1 MKRTAPVAERLVE
14 KERTDEEIV
23 ASLADPKYF
32 IETFLWIVDKERN
45 TVPFIF
51 NAPQNRYYKART
63 HYDLILKARKEGFST
78 EIAAL
83 WFHACLF
90 EQNTHAVILSH
101 EKQATVR
108 LLDRVRHFIKTMG
121 GTSDGQE
128 FRIEVVLDTETDME
142 LSFPETNSRYWI
154 GTAGSRAFGRGDD
167 ITHLHFSEVAHYTN
181 QQMVTGVLE
190 ACVPNAWRVME
201 STANGVGELLYRLW
215 KEAEDPASGS
225 AWTGHFFAWFEDPTN
240 SLPLPQGVP
249 VNFTKE
255 ERRMQRAHK
264 LTPEQVY
271 WYRKK
276 RSTLADKAL
285 MPQEY
290 PSTAREAFVTSGR
303 HCFNM
308 ERLAEIRLSV
318 EKDTKELGDIRDDG
332 ADLKFAPSPE
342 GPLTVWKRP
351 ARNRS
356 YFISADVA
364 KGVLGGNFSVADVW
378 DRHSGEQVAQL
389 RGRWHPTM
397 YGDLLVDL
405 GRFYNNAAVLP
416 ENNSLGLTTI
426 AAMIAKKYPHIVRV
440 KEVLKDK
447 KGAAGEEFGF
457 PTTDTRNY
465 DGPRSLAI
473 EALRNAVDDG
483 THVIHSV
490 LTIGECETFIQN
502 PDNGRWEAQ
511 EGCQD
516 DCVLSGAIGV
526 FALKFLKLDETYGEH
541 SVHKMGNSKVLIQSI
556 TGRQKQVGGGY
567 RRRTGQ

>member
-1 MKRTAPVAERLVE
+1 MKKAPP
-14 KERTDEEIV
+14 KGPSDTEIV
-23 ASLADPKYF
+23 AKLTDPKYF
-32 IETFLWIVDKERN
+32 IETFLFIVDKDRK
-45 TVPFIF
+45 TVPFVL
-51 NAPQNRYYKART
+51 NEPQNRYFESRT
-63 HYDLILKARKEGFST
+63 HFDLILKARKEGFST
-78 EIAAL
+78 LICAL
-83 WFHACLF
+83 WLHACLF
-90 EQNTHAVILSH
+90 EENTHAVILSH
-101 EKQATVR
+101 EKQSTVR
-108 LLDRVRHFIKTMG
+108 HLDRVRHFIQTMG
-121 GTSDGQE
+121 GQGLK
-128 FRIEVVLDTETDME
+128 IEIVTDTDTDIE

-167 ITHLHFSEVAHYTN
+167 ITHLHLSEVAHYTN

-190 ACVPNAWRVME
+190 ACVPNAYRVME
-201 STANGVGELLYRLW
+201 TTANGVGELFNRLW
-215 KEAEDPASGS
+215 KEAEDPESGS
-225 AWTGHFFAWFEDPTN
+225 AWTGHFFSWFEDPTN
-240 SLPLPQGVP
+240 VEPLQKGV
-249 VNFTKE
+249 VFYLTQA
-255 ERRMQRAHK
+255 ERQMKARFK
-264 LTPEQVY
+264 LTDEQMN
-271 WYRKK
+271 WYRLK
-276 RSTLADKAL
+276 RSSMADKAL

-290 PSTAREAFVTSGR
+290 PSSAQEAFVTSGR
-303 HCFNM
+303 HCFDM
-308 ERLAEIRLSV
+308 MRLVEIRMSV
-318 EKDTKELGDIRDDG
+318 EQLPAELGDLRDDG
-332 ADLKFAPSPE
+332 REIKFYPNPE
-342 GPLTVWKRP
+342 GQLTIYRRP
-351 ARNRS
+351 QRNRR
-356 YFISADVA
+356 YLVSADVA

-526 FALKFLKLDETYGEH
+526 FALKFLKLDETYGEGA
-541 SVHKMGNSKVLIQSI
+541 SALGSWSS
-556 TGRQKQVGGGY
+556 
-567 RRRTGQ
+567 